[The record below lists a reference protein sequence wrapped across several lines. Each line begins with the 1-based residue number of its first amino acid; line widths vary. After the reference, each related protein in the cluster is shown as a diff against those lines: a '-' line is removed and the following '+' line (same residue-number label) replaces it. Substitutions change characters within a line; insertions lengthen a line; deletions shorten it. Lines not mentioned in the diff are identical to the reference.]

1 MRSSRPMRSTGYF
14 EYLMWLFTRFS
25 GLALL
30 IFAAISMGAAF
41 MLGGRTLLDL
51 PTMVRWMFFPNPNH
65 VINSDIPDISLGWS
79 NTFWQV
85 FAVVMMF
92 LAAGHGI
99 NGLRMVFEDYIK
111 RPILVWIW
119 RALMVLL
126 WLGGM
131 VLAVY
136 VILFY

>member
-1 MRSSRPMRSTGYF
+1 
-14 EYLMWLFTRFS
+14 MWLFTRFS

-30 IFAAISMGAAF
+30 IFAAFSMGAAF
-41 MLGGRTLLDL
+41 MLGGRTVLEL

-85 FAVVMMF
+85 FGVVMMF
-92 LAAGHGI
+92 LAAGHGF
-99 NGLRMVFEDYIK
+99 NGVRMVLEDYIK
-111 RPILVWIW
+111 HPIWIW
-119 RALMVLL
+119 ILRALILLL

-131 VLAVY
+131 ALAIW